1 MAKSSHAYYS
11 AVTHVKL
18 NTAMII
24 HSFIIFLLVY
34 SFLMVGFIYFF
45 YPIDA
50 KMISLYF
57 ISAYHEL
64 DINFNNAMVNCENG
78 VRYFGKIYLKVFLIN
93 SYLWIFYPVILYSI
107 KRLKDTSNFI
117 RGIELEDVNTIVKKI
132 GEDPT
137 RIPIGKTLKMP
148 IANEVRGTFV
158 GGRPGVGKTNFF
170 NQAISAVREEKA
182 LIYDTKMD
190 YIAKF
195 FDEDRDLIANPFDQR
210 CIRWTVLNEAKSIM
224 DLMALAK
231 SIIPE
236 APPKSQAIWY
246 DAPRDIL
253 YGIFLYCYVNNKKSN
268 ANVWQV
274 LNYEHKKLLNTL
286 KFIPGAEAAVAALQT
301 PKETLGG
308 ILLQLMTFAK
318 IFEYLQFI
326 DGEFSIRV
334 WVESDEKNFLFLPNY
349 ADAKVAL
356 APFFSL
362 VVQTVGRAI
371 LSLHDDINR
380 RIYIWLDEF
389 GTIQKMDMLIDLLTQ
404 SRSKGGAIFLG
415 TQEIVR
421 LDNIYGKELREAMLN
436 ACGNSLTFA
445 MEDKTDTDLFSQK
458 LGQVEVWEQQEN
470 ISLGESNDRV
480 NVNQQRKIHQV
491 VLPTEIMQLKD
502 LTGYLKLS
510 NYGLTFVEFNYLKL
524 PDIAKTMIMN
534 DYYLLESR
542 RKKTLQELKADNLN
556 TDDDSNFSAHEG
568 ENAYNE
574 DHGEVEESE
583 ADNDCSDGIDEVS
596 YRTIPEK
603 SKKSIIGDV

>member
-1 MAKSSHAYYS
+1 ME
-11 AVTHVKL
+11 
-18 NTAMII
+18 
-24 HSFIIFLLVY
+24 
-34 SFLMVGFIYFF
+34 FF
-45 YPIDA
+45 YTV
-50 KMISLYF
+50 M
-57 ISAYHEL
+57 
-64 DINFNNAMVNCENG
+64 
-78 VRYFGKIYLKVFLIN
+78 LI
-93 SYLWIFYPVILYSI
+93 
-107 KRLKDTSNFI
+107 
-117 RGIELEDVNTIVKKI
+117 
-132 GEDPT
+132 
-137 RIPIGKTLKMP
+137 
-148 IANEVRGTFV
+148 
-158 GGRPGVGKTNFF
+158 
-170 NQAISAVREEKA
+170 
-182 LIYDTKMD
+182 TK
-190 YIAKF
+190 
-195 FDEDRDLIANPFDQR
+195 N
-210 CIRWTVLNEAKSIM
+210 
-224 DLMALAK
+224 LML
-231 SIIPE
+231 
-236 APPKSQAIWY
+236 
-246 DAPRDIL
+246 
-253 YGIFLYCYVNNKKSN
+253 
-268 ANVWQV
+268 
-274 LNYEHKKLLNTL
+274 
-286 KFIPGAEAAVAALQT
+286 
-301 PKETLGG
+301 
-308 ILLQLMTFAK
+308 
-318 IFEYLQFI
+318 
-326 DGEFSIRV
+326 
-334 WVESDEKNFLFLPNY
+334 ESDEKNFLFLPNY